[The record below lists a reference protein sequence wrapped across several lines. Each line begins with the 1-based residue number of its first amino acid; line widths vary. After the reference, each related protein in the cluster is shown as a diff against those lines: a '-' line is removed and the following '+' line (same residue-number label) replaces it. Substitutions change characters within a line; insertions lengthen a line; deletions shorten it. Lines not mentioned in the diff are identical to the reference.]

1 VLECVVNVSE
11 GRDHAVL
18 DALAAVC
25 GDALLDRH
33 VDPDHHRAVF
43 TLASPE
49 PGGTEAAARRLTTL
63 AARDLD
69 LREHAGVH
77 PRLGMIDVV
86 PFVALPPTPP
96 DVAVAAAHAFAAWL
110 ARTHGVPV
118 FLYDDADPERRSLP
132 VTRRDAFTRRA
143 PDHGPTTPHPALGA
157 TAVGARPPLVAI
169 NLELDRDALA
179 LARAVATAVRERD
192 GGLPG
197 VRALGLALPSRSH
210 SQVSLN
216 VVDLDV
222 AELETVCTAVREH
235 VERAGAHVARV
246 ELVGLVPAAALA
258 RASESFRAW
267 SGLSEEQTIE
277 ARVARAGAG
286 ASAATPAAAPEPPA

>member
-1 VLECVVNVSE
+1 MNVAE

-25 GDALLDRH
+25 GTALLDRH

-43 TLASPE
+43 TLGSPD
-49 PGGTEAAARRLTTL
+49 PGGTEAAARRLATL

-69 LREHAGVH
+69 RRVHDGVH

-96 DVAVAAAHAFAAWL
+96 DVAVAAARAFGAWL
-110 ARTHGVPV
+110 ARTAAVPV
-118 FLYDDADPERRSLP
+118 FLYDDADGSHRSLP
-132 VTRRDAFTRRA
+132 ATRRDAFTTRA
-143 PDHGPTTPHPALGA
+143 PDYGPDAPHPALGA

-169 NLELDRDALA
+169 NVELDRDDLQ
-179 LARAVATAVRERD
+179 LARSVATAVRERD

-197 VRALGLALPSRSH
+197 VRALGLRLGSRGH
-210 SQVSLN
+210 AQVSIN

-222 AELETVCTAVREH
+222 IDLGTVCAAVREH
-235 VERAGAHVARV
+235 LARGGAHVDRI
-246 ELVGLVPAAALA
+246 ELVGLVPAAVLA
-258 RASESFRAW
+258 RAGDGFRDW
-267 SGLSEEQTIE
+267 SGISEEQTIE
-277 ARVARAGAG
+277 ARVARAAAG
-286 ASAATPAAAPEPPA
+286 ASAATPAAGPETPA